1 MQMFLKSS
9 PYRDYGE
16 GYSYM
21 KIIVKV
27 NVTILNIPYV
37 CTYKTWLITQFYV
50 FFDQRRPTLCMYI
63 CYKYMWT
70 PVIYLCL
77 KYYKRIILQILKKA
91 SKLVF
96 KISSIDL

>member
-50 FFDQRRPTLCMYI
+50 FFDQRRPTLCMY
-63 CYKYMWT
+63 KYIS
-70 PVIYLCL
+70 VINTIHNDSCA
-77 KYYKRIILQILKKA
+77 ILVLEIL
-91 SKLVF
+91 
-96 KISSIDL
+96 